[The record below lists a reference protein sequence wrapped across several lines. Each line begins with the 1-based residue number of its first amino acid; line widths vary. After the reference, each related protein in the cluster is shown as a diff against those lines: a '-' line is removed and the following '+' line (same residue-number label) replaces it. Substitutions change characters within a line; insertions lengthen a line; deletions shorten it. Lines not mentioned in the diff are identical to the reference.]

1 MLWTPGIILSR
12 ALTALEKKEKDG
24 KSRARIFEKENEE
37 RLNYDSH
44 AFLYFV
50 ASLKLA

>member
-1 MLWTPGIILSR
+1 M
-12 ALTALEKKEKDG
+12 ALEKAFEIEKNWG
-24 KSRARIFEKENEE
+24 RIFEKENEE

-50 ASLKLA
+50 ASLYIDEVSLYGLEAGV